1 MTDAKISS
9 DSNELQRSIIGTVR
23 HVLSKIIINKNRKA
37 IKTTKPVH
45 KIIRISI
52 GINQNSI
59 FVFIVLL

>member
-1 MTDAKISS
+1 MTDAKIIS

-37 IKTTKPVH
+37 IKATKPVH

>member
-1 MTDAKISS
+1 MTDAKIIS